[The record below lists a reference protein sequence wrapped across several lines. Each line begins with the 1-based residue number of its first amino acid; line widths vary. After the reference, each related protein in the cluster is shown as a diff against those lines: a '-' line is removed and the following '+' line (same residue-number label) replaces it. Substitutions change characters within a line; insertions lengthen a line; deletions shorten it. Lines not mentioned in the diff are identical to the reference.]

1 MFREP
6 VKLHYDGGSV
16 SYKSILGSIFSVTL
30 FIAIIAYGLKRFL
43 VMISLKQFTT
53 FSHYNYASIDKE
65 NELFGNSIGL
75 RFAFG
80 ISDWDGATLTEEA
93 LADYGKINAYYERW
107 NETSDVLIKVKTR
120 PCVLADFG
128 LDPNEKQAN

>member
-1 MFREP
+1 
-6 VKLHYDGGSV
+6 
-16 SYKSILGSIFSVTL
+16 
-30 FIAIIAYGLKRFL
+30 
-43 VMISLKQFTT
+43 MISLKQVTT
-53 FSHYNYASIDKE
+53 FSHYNYASIDKEKE